1 MRNLRLPALLIA
13 TFTALGGAACG
24 GGGGKGGTTPS
35 GPASGDAFAAVFRAV
50 EQWRQG
56 WEVRSLEA
64 LAPLYRQDGNT
75 VVVYQG
81 RPHVGWPQ
89 AQNFLRQTVEGAKNV
104 HLTLEEGQ
112 VTSIGA
118 GGATYSAR
126 LLREISDG
134 VLTVTDEGFLTMTFA
149 RASGGDRWEIVSEHY
164 SYAPVP

>member
-1 MRNLRLPALLIA
+1 MRNFGLAALMIA
-13 TFTALGGAACG
+13 TLAVGATGACG
-24 GGGGKGGTTPS
+24 GGGGKGSTTPTD
-35 GPASGDAFAAVFRAV
+35 PASGDAFAAVFRAV

-81 RPHVGWPQ
+81 RAHVGWPQ

-104 HLTLEEGQ
+104 HLSLEEGQ
-112 VTSIGA
+112 VTSIGV

-126 LLREISDG
+126 LLREVSDG

-149 RASGGDRWEIVSEHY
+149 RSAGGDRWEIVSEHY

>member
-1 MRNLRLPALLIA
+1 MRKNALAVLMIA
-13 TFTALGGAACG
+13 TLAACG
-24 GGGGKGGTTPS
+24 GGGKGTTTPS
-35 GPASGDAFAAVFRAV
+35 GPEGGDAFAAVFRAV

-56 WEVRSLEA
+56 WEVRSVEA

-81 RPHVGWPQ
+81 RAHVGWPQ
-89 AQNFLRQTVEGAKNV
+89 TQSFLRQTVDGAKNV
-104 HLTLEEGQ
+104 HLSLEAGQ

-126 LLREISDG
+126 LIREISDG

-149 RASGGDRWEIVSEHY
+149 RDVGNDRWEIVSEHY

>member
-1 MRNLRLPALLIA
+1 MRNFGLAVMIALA
-13 TFTALGGAACG
+13 AGCSGGS
-24 GGGGKGGTTPS
+24 KGSTTPS
-35 GPASGDAFAAVFRAV
+35 EQAGGDAFAAVFRAV

-64 LAPLYRQDGNT
+64 LSPLYRQDGNT

-81 RPHVGWPQ
+81 KAHVGWPQ
-89 AQNFLRQTVEGAKNV
+89 AQNYLRQTVEGAKSV
-104 HLTLEEGQ
+104 HLSLEEGQ
-112 VTSIGA
+112 VTSIGG

-126 LLREISDG
+126 LIREISDG

-149 RASGGDRWEIVSEHY
+149 RAAGGDRWEIVSEHY

>member
-1 MRNLRLPALLIA
+1 MRHFVLAVVMSA
-13 TFTALGGAACG
+13 AAACG
-24 GGGGKGGTTPS
+24 GGSKGSTTPS

-56 WEVRSLEA
+56 WEVRSLDA
-64 LAPLYRQDGNT
+64 LAPLYRHDGNT

-81 RPHVGWPQ
+81 KAHVGWPQ
-89 AQNFLRQTVEGAKNV
+89 AQSFLRQSVDGAKSV

-112 VTSIGA
+112 VTSLGA

-149 RASGGDRWEIVSEHY
+149 RAPGGDRWEIVSEHY
-164 SYAPVP
+164 SYAAVP